1 MNRIRRSPKEIQRL
15 CQQYQESGLSQVQ
28 FAAQVGVHVV
38 TVRNWLRRFRSSS
51 TVPRPTFVEVRAA
64 NPNPEREDSL
74 IVDLPNGVRLRFA
87 CRPDPAYLSHTLS
100 ALRGV

>member
-15 CQQYQESGLSQVQ
+15 CQQYQGSGLSQVQ

-38 TVRNWLRRFRSSS
+38 TVRNWLRRFRSKPLAP
-51 TVPRPTFVEVRAA
+51 TPTFVEVRAA
-64 NPNPEREDSL
+64 SPSPEREDPL

-87 CRPDPAYLSHTLS
+87 CRPDPTYLSQALS